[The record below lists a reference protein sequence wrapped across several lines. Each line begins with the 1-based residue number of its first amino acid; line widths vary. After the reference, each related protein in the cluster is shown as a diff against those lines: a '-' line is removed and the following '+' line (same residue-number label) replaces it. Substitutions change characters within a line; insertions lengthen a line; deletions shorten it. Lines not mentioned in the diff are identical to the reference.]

1 MKRKITNVPE
11 RRRSGVLIDQLNEE
25 NRMGRMH
32 IFERQEGE
40 KTLILYYNVL
50 QLHTLE
56 CGELVCVEDV
66 KLQGLYHMIMSEPGW
81 RYRKE
86 ERSDEH
92 GRHAKA

>member
-1 MKRKITNVPE
+1 MKRKITNVPG
-11 RRRSGVLIDQLNEE
+11 RRRSGALIDQLNEG

-56 CGELVCVEDV
+56 WGELVSVEDV

>member
-11 RRRSGVLIDQLNEE
+11 RRRSGALIDQLNEG
-25 NRMGRMH
+25 NRMSRMH
-32 IFERQEGE
+32 IFERQEGA

-56 CGELVCVEDV
+56 WGELVSVEDV
-66 KLQGLYHMIMSEPGW
+66 KLQVLYHMIMSEPGW

-86 ERSDEH
+86 EGRRPH
-92 GRHAKA
+92 GRHTEA